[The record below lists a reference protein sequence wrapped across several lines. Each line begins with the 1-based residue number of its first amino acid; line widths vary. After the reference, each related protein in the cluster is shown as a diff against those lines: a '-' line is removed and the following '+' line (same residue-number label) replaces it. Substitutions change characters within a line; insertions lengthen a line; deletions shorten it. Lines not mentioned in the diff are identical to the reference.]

1 MPDPQ
6 AAETVEHS
14 RLDWSE
20 PAQGTHA
27 RLLGWY
33 RSLIALR
40 HLAPEL
46 HDGRLD
52 AVGVDHDLET
62 GVLVMTRGSYRTVV
76 NLGEQERAVPVGAGA
91 AAPSV
96 VLAWEPEGT
105 RLADGV
111 LTLPA
116 QSAAVLGPVTAG

>member
-1 MPDPQ
+1 
-6 AAETVEHS
+6 V
-14 RLDWSE
+14 
-20 PAQGTHA
+20 QGTHA

-52 AVGVDHDLET
+52 AVGVEHDLET

-91 AAPSV
+91 TAPSV
-96 VLAWEPEGT
+96 VLAWEPDST

-116 QSAAVLGPVTAG
+116 QSAAVLGPVAGG